1 MEKKQNKLL
10 LASAV
15 IGALFVVGVIIFWV
29 FIFRESNFSM
39 DVFITNLKDI
49 FSFRDKKASLLSI
62 GLILSMVSVF
72 LSLIFNLIGWIKG
85 NSRHILIAGILY
97 VLGLN
102 LLSAPLCF
110 VEYFD
115 EKRKIKNKLLFYT
128 GIYTSIFGVLL
139 TVLLVYA
146 AMDVNDRTAL
156 IAYIYIISTVI
167 AGVILNFIAWKTD
180 NNKAKIAAGIAYI
193 VNITAIISGVICFI
207 SARDFLKAIKNKL
220 LFYAMVFA
228 LIWSAILIFGLIVSM
243 STRPE
248 EGNIP
253 LGLIYLILMGIAGF
267 IINYFAWKTNNKKAK
282 IIAGIVYIF
291 GTANLVSA
299 ILCFISCKDNRKLPD
314 AEEKATGSVDV

>member
-15 IGALFVVGVIIFWV
+15 IGTLFVVGVIIFWV
-29 FIFRESNFSM
+29 FIFREINFSM

-62 GLILSMVSVF
+62 GLILSTVSAF

-85 NSRHILIAGILY
+85 NSRHILAAGILY
-97 VLGLN
+97 VLGFN
-102 LLSAPLCF
+102 LVSAPLCF

-115 EKRKIKNKLLFYT
+115 EKRKIKNKLLFYI
-128 GIYTSIFGVLL
+128 GIYTFIFDVLL
-139 TVLLVYA
+139 TILFVTIAVA
-146 AMDVNDRTAL
+146 TDDKTAL
-156 IAYIYIISTVI
+156 LFYIYFISTVS

-180 NNKAKIAAGIAYI
+180 NNKVKIAAGIAYI
-193 VNITAIISGVICFI
+193 ISIAAIISGVICLI

-228 LIWSAILIFGLIVSM
+228 LIWSAILMFSLIISLFA
-243 STRPE
+243 SPE
-248 EGNIP
+248 ERAMP
-253 LGLIYLILMGIAGF
+253 LGFIYGIFMAIAGF
-267 IINYFAWKTNNKKAK
+267 IINHFAWKTNSKKAK
-282 IIAGIVYIF
+282 IIAGIVYIL

-299 ILCFISCKDNRKLPD
+299 ILCFISCKDNRKLP
-314 AEEKATGSVDV
+314 AVEEKAANSVGV